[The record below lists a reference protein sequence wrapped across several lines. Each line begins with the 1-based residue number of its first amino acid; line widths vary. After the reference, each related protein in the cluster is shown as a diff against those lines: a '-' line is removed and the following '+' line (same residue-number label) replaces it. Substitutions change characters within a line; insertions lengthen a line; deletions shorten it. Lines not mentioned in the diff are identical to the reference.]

1 MEQRVYRYGH
11 FPFGLGSFG
20 VGPIV
25 EEEEN
30 SMMVKYNA
38 VAKFTVSLTTYGD
51 VVFASDLAFEVGDI
65 KISKDGGSFQNIT
78 TLPVVSGTIA
88 VVNLT
93 AAETTAKFIQIQFKD
108 QSVQPL
114 WTDKYITM
122 ETFGDSSAFFGDKFN
137 GVTSASNLVD
147 IKLDTASLAT
157 SAQIVDVKT
166 SVLAIPTNNSGIVV
180 SASNVDLGPTTITL
194 GNLSSGIATVM
205 GTIQSLSADVKHI
218 PINNSGI
225 VVSAS
230 NMITPTEVVAYI
242 DAHSTKLDVAV
253 STRASGADLA
263 VVKGVVDASK
273 QDISGIKLITDKFGF
288 DANGHVMVTVADKGV
303 LNNITVA
310 DIFGVNIDGVTA
322 HDALVKLLALA
333 TGNISVVGQTFKYLK
348 QDNSTVAFE
357 FSASDVARTR
367 I

>member
-38 VAKFTVSLTTYGD
+38 TSKFTVSLTTYGD
-51 VVFASDLAFEVGDI
+51 VVFASDLVFEAGDV
-65 KISKDGGSFQNIT
+65 KISKDGGVFQNIT
-78 TLPVVSGTIA
+78 SLPNVIGTIV

-93 AAETTAKFIQIQFKD
+93 ASETSAKFIQIQFKD
-108 QSVQPL
+108 QSAQPL
-114 WTDKYITM
+114 WTDKYVTM
-122 ETFGDSSAFFGDKFN
+122 ETFGDSSAFFSDKFD
-137 GVTSASNLVD
+137 GVTSASNLIDV
-147 IKLDTASLAT
+147 KLDTRSLAT
-157 SAQIVDVKT
+157 SAQIVEVKT
-166 SVLAIPTNNSGIVV
+166 SVSAIPINNSGIVV
-180 SASNVDLGPTTITL
+180 SASNVDLVPTMTSL
-194 GNLSSGIATVM
+194 GNISSGIATVM

-230 NMITPTEVVAYI
+230 NMITPNEVVTYI

-263 VVKGVVDASK
+263 VAKAVVDTSK

-303 LNNITVA
+303 
-310 DIFGVNIDGVTA
+310 
-322 HDALVKLLALA
+322 
-333 TGNISVVGQTFKYLK
+333 
-348 QDNSTVAFE
+348 
-357 FSASDVARTR
+357 R
-367 I
+367 